1 MNRARPAAELSRR
14 IGGTR
19 RWILLSA
26 LLGTVTVGSGIAL
39 VAMSTHLVTMS
50 EIYGTAATLSLVIL
64 AVRASAVTRVV
75 ARYVDRYLGHLGTFR
90 VLTRLRVWTYS
101 SLVDAEPLGDA
112 DHRRGDVV
120 AALVDDVETMQDH
133 LLRVAVPVVV
143 TALTSLIGAV
153 VIALIDPAA
162 SLVFLGVFTVVAVV
176 SWSTLRRAAATAGR
190 AMTAVRAERLAR
202 STEELAV
209 LDEMIAW
216 GRADRLT
223 AVLSELDDRERPATR
238 RLAAVRAR
246 ADAVVTL
253 TTGGTAL
260 VLAAMVL
267 RPPFTVDVATWVLA
281 VPVLAL
287 AATEA
292 IGPLLAGAERSAST
306 DAAAGRVLD
315 LVERHRP
322 PPRPPSRPLATR
334 SPRLV
339 LDHVSFAFD
348 GGPIILEHDTTVVE
362 WGHTVVVVAPSGT
375 GKSTL
380 GELLLGLRS
389 PTGGAV
395 RIDDIDV
402 RAIDHEDRPTLMAAV
417 LQDDHLF
424 DTTLRD
430 NLLVADADADDEC
443 LRRFVTVA
451 GLDAL
456 VDERSLDLPV
466 GPDGAS
472 LSGGE
477 RQRVLLAR
485 AMVADAPILVLD
497 EAGEHL
503 DPERRRQV
511 LDAVLDSRRGRTT
524 IVLAHDTSVIA
535 RADRVLELRDGR
547 LHEHPR
553 HEHRADAGPTTQS

>member
-1 MNRARPAAELSRR
+1 MNRRRPAAELSRR

-19 RWILLSA
+19 RWIVLSA

-50 EIYGTAATLSLVIL
+50 EVFGTAATLSLVIL

-101 SLVDAEPLGDA
+101 ALVDAEPLSDA
-112 DHRRGDVV
+112 VHRRGDVV
-120 AALVDDVETMQDH
+120 AALVDDVETLQDH

-143 TALTSLIGAV
+143 TATTSIMGAV

-162 SLVFLGVFTVVAVV
+162 SVVFLGLFTVVAAS
-176 SWSTLRRAAATAGR
+176 SWPALRRAAATAGR
-190 AMTAVRAERLAR
+190 VLTEVRAERLAR
-202 STEELAV
+202 GTEELAAI
-209 LDEMIAW
+209 DEMLAW
-216 GRADRLT
+216 GRADRLRSMLT
-223 AVLSELDDRERPATR
+223 DLDARERPATR
-238 RLAAVRAR
+238 RLTAVRLR
-246 ADAVVTL
+246 ADAVVTV

-267 RPPFTVDVATWVLA
+267 RPPLAGGLSTWVLA
-281 VPVLAL
+281 VPVIAL

-292 IGPLLAGAERSAST
+292 IGPLLAGAERSAAT
-306 DAAAGRVLD
+306 GAAAARVLD

-322 PPRPPSRPLATR
+322 SPRPTPRPLEART
-334 SPRLV
+334 PRLV
-339 LDHVSFAFD
+339 LDDVSFTFAD
-348 GGPIILEHDTTVVE
+348 GPCILDHDSTVVE
-362 WGHTVVVVAPSGT
+362 WGQVVVIVAPSGT

-389 PTGGAV
+389 PTGGSV
-395 RIDDIDV
+395 RIDDTDV
-402 RAIDHEDRPTLMAAV
+402 RAIDHEDRPTITAAV

-430 NLLVADADADDEC
+430 NLLVADGDADDRH
-443 LRRFVTVA
+443 LRRCLTLA

-456 VDERSLDLPV
+456 VDERSLDTPV
-466 GPDGAS
+466 GPDGAT

-477 RQRVLLAR
+477 RQRVLMAR
-485 AMVADAPILVLD
+485 ALVADAPILVLD

-503 DPERRRQV
+503 DPARRHQV
-511 LDAVLDSRRGRTT
+511 LDAVLESRRGRTT
-524 IVLAHDTSVIA
+524 IVLAHDTSAIA

-547 LHEHPR
+547 LREHHR
-553 HEHRADAGPTTQS
+553 HHLRSHDPPTDQS